1 MMSINPKYNGSTR
14 EVVYQ
19 QVKKKI
25 IDLEL
30 KPKTKISETEIAKEL
45 NVSRTP
51 VREAFLML
59 AQEELI
65 GIYPQKGTIISEI
78 DLDIV
83 EEGRFVRENIERAIV
98 NQACSMLD
106 GEQLFRIESN
116 IAMQKLCLNKGSY
129 QRLFELDEE
138 FHFLLFQGC
147 GKLRTWN
154 MIRQM
159 NSHFDRL
166 RVLRLALNLDWEV
179 VVSQHEALLQHIEQ
193 QEKQRAEELMVRHL
207 NLVNYEKEDLKKRYP
222 DYFKQ

>member
-1 MMSINPKYNGSTR
+1 MIPINPKSNGLTR
-14 EVVYQ
+14 DVVYD
-19 QVKKKI
+19 QVKKRI

-59 AQEELI
+59 AQEDLI

-78 DLDIV
+78 DLDLV
-83 EEGRFVRENIERAIV
+83 EEGRFVRENIERAIIK
-98 NQACSMLD
+98 QACSMLND
-106 GEQLFRIESN
+106 EQLFRLESN
-116 IAMQKLCLNKGSY
+116 MAMQKLCLEKGSY

-138 FHFLLFQGC
+138 FHFLLFEGC
-147 GKLRTWN
+147 NKLRTWN
-154 MIRQM
+154 MVRQM

-179 VVSQHEALLQHIEQ
+179 VVNQHEELLQYIEQ
-193 QEKQRAEELMVRHL
+193 QEKQKAEDLMAKHL
-207 NLVNYEKEDLKKRYP
+207 NLVNYEKEDLKKQYP
-222 DYFKQ
+222 DYFKK